1 MFKFLKSNRTYQPGQ
16 ITVTDPQVR
25 ERLEFL
31 RVTEEDLG
39 VINGWSDVCKASLDT
54 LVDKFYE
61 KVLAYGETK
70 QILQKH
76 SSVERQR
83 PMLTRYILTMFSGR
97 MDDEYVNYRYVV
109 GAVHD
114 RIDLNSNWY
123 IAMYEVI
130 REHLVECVA
139 AAGATTRDIE
149 RFRGAITRLVQADI
163 AFVLTAQTEAYRN
176 KITAITGEAEE
187 KYQEAK
193 KFLDEEA
200 RVLEKVA
207 ARNLTEVMSGSFSG
221 DYSRIADMLNATIG
235 SLRDTISQVGGS
247 ANQIASA
254 ADEIAATSQSLAQ
267 GASEQAATLEEVSAN
282 FHEMEAMSKQNS
294 GNAISAR
301 SLVATASDTA
311 DRGVANMNSLTEA
324 IDRIKESSDSTAK
337 IVKTI
342 EEIAFQTNLLALN
355 AAVEAARAGDSG
367 KGFAVV
373 AEEVRNLA
381 IRSSDAAKQTA
392 ELIEEAVR
400 SAGNGITHNQEVLKN
415 LSEIHEQISSVNV
428 MVSEIAVSS
437 EQQQQAVSQIGAA
450 IEQMNTVTQQNAA
463 NSEETA
469 SAAEELSG
477 QSMEMLG
484 LVDSFTLSQ
493 DNRGPVTSLEAVKP
507 SRNGKLSMNGKRALT
522 Y

>member
-1 MFKFLKSNRTYQPGQ
+1 MLKFLKQNRKSQPGQ
-16 ITVTDPQVR
+16 ISVTDPNIR
-25 ERLEFL
+25 ERLNFL
-31 RVTEEDLG
+31 RVTEYDLG
-39 VINGWSDVCKASLDT
+39 VISAWSDVCKGDLEH

-61 KVLAYGETK
+61 KILSHSETK
-70 QILQKH
+70 QVLQKH
-76 SSVERQR
+76 STVDRQR

-97 MDDEYVNYRYVV
+97 VDDEYVNYRYVV

-130 REHLVECVA
+130 RESLVEAVKK
-139 AAGATTRDIE
+139 AGATDHDLE
-149 RFRGAITRLVQADI
+149 AFRGAITRLVQADI
-163 AFVLTAQTEAYRN
+163 AFVLTAQTDAYRE
-176 KITAITGEAEE
+176 KIKIITGEAEE
-187 KYQEAK
+187 KYNEAK
-193 KFLDEEA
+193 RFLDEEA

-207 ARNLTEVMSGSFSG
+207 VRNLTEVMSGSFSE
-221 DYSRIADMLNATIG
+221 DYTRIADMLNTTIG

-247 ANQIASA
+247 ADQIASA
-254 ADEIAATSQSLAQ
+254 ADEIAAASQSLAQ
-267 GASEQAATLEEVSAN
+267 GSSEQAATLEEVSAN

-301 SLVATASDTA
+301 SLVETASQTA
-311 DRGVANMNSLTEA
+311 DRGVANMNMLTDA
-324 IDRIKESSDSTAK
+324 IDKIKVSSDSTAK

-381 IRSSDAAKQTA
+381 IRSSEAAKQTA

-415 LSEIHEQISSVNV
+415 LSEIHSQINNVNA

-437 EQQQQAVSQIGAA
+437 EQQQQAVGQIGAA
-450 IEQMNTVTQQNAA
+450 IEELNTVTQQNAA

-477 QSMEMLG
+477 QSLEMLG
-484 LVDSFTLSQ
+484 LVDSFTLS
-493 DNRGPVTSLEAVKP
+493 NEKARPVEITTKKP
-507 SRNGKLSMNGKRALT
+507 ALNGKSSTNGKRALA

>member
-1 MFKFLKSNRTYQPGQ
+1 MFKFLKTNRKYHAGR
-16 ITVTDPQVR
+16 INVSDAIIR
-25 ERLEFL
+25 ERLEYL
-31 RVTEEDLG
+31 GVTEEDLG
-39 VINGWSDVCKASLDT
+39 VISSWSDVCKGALDD
-54 LVDKFYE
+54 LIDKFYV
-61 KVLAYGETK
+61 KILANAETK
-70 QILQKH
+70 QVLHKH
-76 SSVERQR
+76 STVDRQR
-83 PMLTRYILTMFSGR
+83 PMLTRYILTMFAGHI
-97 MDDEYVNYRYVV
+97 DDEYVNYRYVV

-130 REHLVECVA
+130 RESLVDAVKEGGGTQADV
-139 AAGATTRDIE
+139 D

-163 AFVLTAQTEAYRN
+163 AFVLTAQTDAYRE
-176 KITAITGEAEE
+176 KIKIISAEAEE
-187 KYQEAK
+187 KYNEAK
-193 KFLDEEA
+193 RFLDEEA

-207 ARNLTEVMSGSFSG
+207 VRNLTEVMSGTFSE
-221 DYSRIADMLNATIG
+221 DYSRIADMLNATIS
-235 SLRDTISQVGGS
+235 SLRETISQVSGS
-247 ANQIASA
+247 ADQIASA
-254 ADEIAATSQSLAQ
+254 ADEIAGTSQSLAQ

-294 GNAISAR
+294 GNAVSAR
-301 SLVATASDTA
+301 SLVIAASETA
-311 DRGVANMNSLTEA
+311 DRGVANMNLLTDA
-324 IDRIKESSDSTAK
+324 IDRIKVSSDSTAR

-381 IRSSDAAKQTA
+381 IRSSEAAKQTA

-415 LSEIHEQISSVNV
+415 LSEIHLQINNVNA

-437 EQQQQAVSQIGAA
+437 EQQQQAVGQIGSA
-450 IEQMNTVTQQNAA
+450 IEQMNSVTQQNAA

-469 SAAEELSG
+469 SAAEELSS
-477 QSMEMLG
+477 QSLEMLG
-484 LVDSFTLSQ
+484 LVDSFTLSN
-493 DNRGPVTSLEAVKP
+493 DKPIMLPAKSPVVSIK
-507 SRNGKLSMNGKRALT
+507 SSKNGKAVIG